1 MIGMGDEIRI
11 HVFSLRQ
18 EWLFNTFQTNFF
30 RESCQSAYN
39 MRIADV
45 AIYDDDS
52 ILFISQNRTS
62 LQH

>member
-30 RESCQSAYN
+30 RES
-39 MRIADV
+39 V
-45 AIYDDDS
+45 
-52 ILFISQNRTS
+52 S
-62 LQH
+62 LLITCVLQM